1 MILSIN
7 FKFEPI
13 YLIYPVILFGIFIG
27 VRLFLNTIKKKTTL
41 ELQDLLYRKRQL
53 FLYLELLNNKRLRIA
68 FSKAELKLLKLEG
81 LLALG
86 SDEEVENIIN
96 ELDNTKLKKRYKL
109 DFLNKRFTY
118 FVEKNNKK
126 EAKKTY
132 EDLHHL
138 LEKNKHAEAKKILK
152 EAKRILDIYINRDTS
167 LINTLLVEAKETEN
181 QVVKGITY
189 YRVAKL
195 YYFLKDNKKAK
206 EYLQEAKPLVVGTY
220 YEGIISEALK
230 DIKILEVK

>member
-1 MILSIN
+1 MILAIN

-13 YLIYPVILFGIFIG
+13 YIIYPVILFGIFIG
-27 VRLFLNTIKKKTTL
+27 IRIFLFNVKKKTTL
-41 ELQDLLYRKRQL
+41 ELQDLLYRRGQL
-53 FLYLELLNNKRLRIA
+53 FLYLELLKNKRLRIA
-68 FSKAELKLLKLEG
+68 FSKVELKLLKLEG

-86 SDEEVENIIN
+86 TDEEVETLII

-132 EDLHHL
+132 EDLEFL
-138 LEKNKHAEAKKILK
+138 LAKNKHSEAKKILK
-152 EAKRILDIYINRDTS
+152 EAKRVLDIYINRDTS
-167 LINTLLVEAKETEN
+167 LINTLIVEAKETEN
-181 QVVKGITY
+181 QVVKGVNY
-189 YRVAKL
+189 YRIAKL
-195 YYFLKDNKKAK
+195 YYFSKDNKKAR
-206 EYLQEAKPLVVGTY
+206 EYLQEAKPLVSGTY

>member
-1 MILSIN
+1 MILAIN

-13 YLIYPVILFGIFIG
+13 YIIYPVILFGIFIG
-27 VRLFLNTIKKKTTL
+27 IRIFLFNVKKKTTL
-41 ELQDLLYRKRQL
+41 ELQDLLYRRGQL
-53 FLYLELLNNKRLRIA
+53 FLYLELLKNKRLRIA
-68 FSKAELKLLKLEG
+68 FSKVELKLLKLEG

-86 SDEEVENIIN
+86 TDEEVETLII

-132 EDLHHL
+132 EDLEFL
-138 LEKNKHAEAKKILK
+138 LAKNKHSEAKKILK
-152 EAKRILDIYINRDTS
+152 EAKRVLDIYINRDTS
-167 LINTLLVEAKETEN
+167 LINTLIVEAKETEN
-181 QVVKGITY
+181 QVVKGVNY
-189 YRVAKL
+189 YRIAKL
-195 YYFLKDNKKAK
+195 YYFSKDNKKAK
-206 EYLQEAKPLVVGTY
+206 EYLQEAKPLVSGTY